1 MFTMPS
7 LEGQI
12 LHRFVDRPERA
23 NVFLK
28 NVMTLYTSTG
38 QISQRNLY
46 FIIGDE
52 FFF

>member
-23 NVFLK
+23 KVFLK
-28 NVMTLYTSTG
+28 DVKTLYTSRVKFRRENF
-38 QISQRNLY
+38 IS
-46 FIIGDE
+46 
-52 FFF
+52 